1 MTRAPRNA
9 AELDE
14 ARRTARIDLL
24 PTDLFRDE
32 TAAYDVVVDGLGLVG
47 RWSQRQGVGGE
58 VTWTT
63 GEVFGTGACD
73 LDEGKILAAV
83 RESIP
88 FRVEEERGPRRLLDR
103 IFPRRDGER

>member
-1 MTRAPRNA
+1 MTRTPKNR
-9 AELDE
+9 AELDR

-32 TAAYDVVVDGLGLVG
+32 TAAFDVVVDGLGLVG
-47 RWSQRQGVGGE
+47 RWSQRQGAAGE

-63 GEVFGTGACD
+63 GDVFGTGACD
-73 LDEGKILAAV
+73 LDEEKILAAV

-88 FRVEEERGPRRLLDR
+88 FRIEEVRGPRRILDR